1 MSTLIRAATVVDGT
15 ERPRYRA
22 DVLVDGPRIAAILP
36 TGGPSPAADRV
47 LDADG
52 LVLAPGFIDMH
63 AHSDLQILL
72 QPDHLAKISQ
82 GVTTELLGQDG
93 LSYAPVDDDALAML
107 RKKIAGWNTDPA
119 DFDFSW
125 RTVGEYLERLD
136 NGLEGRGIAG
146 NAAYL
151 VPHGVVRALVCGW
164 EDVPASADDIV
175 AMQGIVRA
183 AMAEG
188 AVGLSAGLTY
198 TPGMYADNAELLAL
212 CRTVGELGGFF
223 APHHRS
229 YGKGALDAYAEM
241 IDLTTRAGCPLHLS
255 HATMNFAPNK
265 GRAGELLAML
275 DAAIADGADITLD
288 TYPYLPGATTLSA
301 VLPSWSSAG
310 GQDATL
316 ARLRDPAALARIRD
330 DLEVH
335 GSDGCH
341 GVIAEWDTIE
351 ISGVAHTE
359 LDGLV
364 GRTVAGI
371 TADTG
376 REPFAVF
383 VDVLLRDELGTGIL
397 QHVGHEVNVQAI
409 MRHPRHKGGS
419 DGLLVGAKPHPRA
432 WGTFPRYLGHYCRDL
447 GVFSLEECVGHLT
460 GRAAARLR
468 LRDRG
473 LVRTG
478 YAADLVLFDPAT
490 VADAVTYADPRQ
502 PAVGIP
508 YVFVNGELGEAAQR
522 ATGERARS
530 SQDSGDGGADGRE
543 RAVRHLA
550 AARHCRPAHARRS
563 QCRRPAAH
571 DHQFKLEPFIALIVV
586 GLLVALAA
594 GLPVAQLVGTPLKS
608 SDSILENG
616 FGGILGHIAPIIGLG
631 TVLGAIM
638 ERSGGAD
645 ALTARLL
652 RLFGPKGAPL
662 AMGLTG
668 LIFGI
673 PVFFDIGIFVLAPLV
688 YVAAK
693 RGGRSLVL

>member
-1 MSTLIRAATVVDGT
+1 VSTLLRAATVVDGT
-15 ERPRYRA
+15 ERPRFRA
-22 DVLVDGPRIAAILP
+22 DVLVDGPRIAAILAP
-36 TGGPSPAADRV
+36 GDPPPAADRV

-52 LVLAPGFIDMH
+52 LVVAPGFIDMH

-93 LSYAPVDDDALAML
+93 LSYAPVDDAALAML

-125 RTVGEYLERLD
+125 RTVGEYLDRLD
-136 NGLEGRGIAG
+136 RGIAG

-151 VPHGVVRALVCGW
+151 APHGVLRALVCGW
-164 EDVPASADDIV
+164 DDVPATAPDIA
-175 AMQGIVRA
+175 AMQAIVRA

-212 CRTVGELGGFF
+212 CTTVGELGGFF

-229 YGKGALDAYAEM
+229 YGRGALDAYAEM

-265 GRAGELLAML
+265 GRAGELLALL

-316 ARLRDPAALARIRD
+316 ARLRDPAALDRIRD

-341 GVIAEWDTIE
+341 GVTVEWDTLE
-351 ISGVAHTE
+351 ISGVTHAE

-364 GRTVAGI
+364 GRTIAAI
-371 TADTG
+371 AADTG
-376 REPFAVF
+376 RAPFAVF

-397 QHVGHEVNVQAI
+397 QHVGHEENVQAI
-409 MRHPRHKGGS
+409 MRHPRHTGGS

-473 LVRTG
+473 LVAPG

-490 VADAVTYADPRQ
+490 VADTATYADPRQ
-502 PAVGIP
+502 PAAGIP
-508 YVFVNGELGEAAQR
+508 YVFVNGELAM
-522 ATGERARS
+522 
-530 SQDSGDGGADGRE
+530 DDGR
-543 RAVRHLA
+543 RT
-550 AARHCRPAHARRS
+550 
-563 QCRRPAAH
+563 
-571 DHQFKLEPFIALIVV
+571 D
-586 GLLVALAA
+586 ALAGRA
-594 GLPVAQLVGTPLKS
+594 LRRLPDGAVA
-608 SDSILENG
+608 
-616 FGGILGHIAPIIGLG
+616 
-631 TVLGAIM
+631 
-638 ERSGGAD
+638 
-645 ALTARLL
+645 
-652 RLFGPKGAPL
+652 
-662 AMGLTG
+662 
-668 LIFGI
+668 
-673 PVFFDIGIFVLAPLV
+673 
-688 YVAAK
+688 
-693 RGGRSLVL
+693 